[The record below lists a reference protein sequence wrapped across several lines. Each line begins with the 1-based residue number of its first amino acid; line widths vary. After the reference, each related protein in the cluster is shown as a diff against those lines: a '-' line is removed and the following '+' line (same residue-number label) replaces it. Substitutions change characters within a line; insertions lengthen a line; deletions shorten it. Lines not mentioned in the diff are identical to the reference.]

1 MLSEGKYTKK
11 ESERTCNRY
20 NLNEDQYTACLQEPR
35 ILFYIG
41 KGTNDGLTECQRQFH
56 KQRWNCSKSSFNN
69 KFYKKSKAGVCNFV
83 MHFD

>member
-1 MLSEGKYTKK
+1 MMKQTDCEHYT
-11 ESERTCNRY
+11 
-20 NLNEDQYTACLQEPR
+20 LNDDQYNACLQEPR

-69 KFYKKSKAGVCNFV
+69 RFYKKSKLNGIVNFIGVVHLFQ
-83 MHFD
+83 MK